1 VSSPVGARTTHAR
14 SLFVRAVDATLGL
27 YSRIAPTG
35 RGGYRLA
42 RLARRFH
49 AHDDQRALFRTPDG
63 LRFHLDLATYPDCCM
78 AFGLY
83 ELDTARVIRRLLRP
97 GDTFIDGGA
106 NIGYFTLIAA
116 KAVGPSGR
124 VHAFEPQPDNR
135 RRLAEHV
142 AMNGFAD
149 IVTIHPVALS
159 DSPGEVELHTYENP
173 AANHGQSTL
182 FALPGA
188 PTRKV
193 SVATV
198 RLDDYLPSVV
208 PRLIKLDIEGA
219 EPPAITGMSKLLRA
233 HRPAVIVELNA
244 TTLGRAGFAT
254 REPLDRL
261 LAAVP
266 EYEPF
271 VIAWRLK
278 RLDVK
283 SRVERL
289 GEVNLLF
296 EVPSP

>member
-1 VSSPVGARTTHAR
+1 MANRPLLARAIDA
-14 SLFVRAVDATLGL
+14 SLRM
-27 YSRIAPTG
+27 YSHIAPTG

-49 AHDDQRALFRTPDG
+49 GPDDQIAQFRTPDE
-63 LRFHLDLATYPDCCM
+63 LRFNLDLRTYPDCCM

-83 ELDTARVIRRLLRP
+83 ELDTARAIKRALRP
-97 GDTFIDGGA
+97 GDTFVDGGA
-106 NIGYFTLIAA
+106 NIGYFTLMAA

-142 AMNGFAD
+142 AMNGLGHV
-149 IVTIHPVALS
+149 VTIHPVALS
-159 DSPGEVELHTYENP
+159 DRHGEVELHTFENP
-173 AANHGQSTL
+173 AANHGQST
-182 FALPGA
+182 FFVTPDVA
-188 PTRKV
+188 TRKV
-193 SVATV
+193 TVESV

-219 EPPAITGMSKLLRA
+219 EPLAISGMKETLRA
-233 HRPAVIVELNA
+233 HRPEVIVELNA
-244 TTLGRAGFAT
+244 TTLARGGFAT

-266 EYEPF
+266 EYEPY
-271 VIAWRLK
+271 VIAWRMK
-278 RLDVK
+278 RLDPAK
-283 SRVERL
+283 IEHL

-296 EVPSP
+296 TVGAR

>member
-1 VSSPVGARTTHAR
+1 MAARPLLAR
-14 SLFVRAVDATLGL
+14 AIDASLRM
-27 YSRIAPTG
+27 YSHIAPTG

-49 AHDDQRALFRTPDG
+49 GTNDQVAQFHTPDG
-63 LRFHLDLATYPDCCM
+63 LRFNLDLRTYPDCCM

-83 ELDTARVIRRLLRP
+83 ELDTARVIKRVLRR

-142 AMNGFAD
+142 ELNGLGD
-149 IVTIHPVALS
+149 VVTIHPVALS
-159 DSPGEVELHTYENP
+159 DRPGEVELHTFENP
-173 AANHGQSTL
+173 AANHGQSTF
-182 FALPGA
+182 FAGSQA
-188 PTRKV
+188 TRKV
-193 SVATV
+193 TVKTV
-198 RLDDYLPSVV
+198 RLDDYLPEVT

-219 EPPAITGMSKLLRA
+219 EPLAISGMHETLRR

-244 TTLGRAGFAT
+244 TTLGRAGFSP
-254 REPLDRL
+254 REPVDRL

-266 EYEPF
+266 QYQTF

-278 RLDVK
+278 RAHD
-283 SRVERL
+283 VERL

-296 EVPSP
+296 R

>member
-1 VSSPVGARTTHAR
+1 MAGRP
-14 SLFVRAVDATLGL
+14 LYVRAIDATLRM
-27 YSRIAPTG
+27 YSHVAPTG

-49 AHDDQRALFRTPDG
+49 SADDQVALFCTPDE
-63 LRFHLDLATYPDCCM
+63 LRFNLDLRTYPDCCM

-83 ELDTARVIRRLLRP
+83 ELDTARTIRRLLRP

-116 KAVGPSGR
+116 KAVGPAGR

-142 AMNGFAD
+142 AMNGLSD

-159 DSPGEVELHTYENP
+159 DKPGEVELHTFENP
-173 AANHGQSTL
+173 AANHGQSTF
-182 FALPGA
+182 FASPGTA
-188 PTRKV
+188 TRKV
-193 SVATV
+193 NVECV
-198 RLDDYLPSVV
+198 RLDDYLPSVT

-219 EPPAITGMSKLLRA
+219 EPLAIAGMSETLRA

-244 TTLGRAGFAT
+244 TTLARGGFPT

-261 LAAVP
+261 FAAVP
-266 EYEPF
+266 EYEPY

-278 RLDVK
+278 RLDTTN
-283 SRVERL
+283 VERL

-296 EVPSP
+296 TVRER

>member
-1 VSSPVGARTTHAR
+1 MTEMVRDELPGR
-14 SLFVRAVDATLGL
+14 SLFVRAIDASLRM
-27 YSRIAPTG
+27 YSHIAPTG

-49 AHDDQRALFRTPDG
+49 GADDQVAQFRTPDE
-63 LRFHLDLATYPDCCM
+63 LRFNLDLRTYPDCCM

-83 ELDTARVIRRLLRP
+83 ELDTARAIKRALRP

-116 KAVGPSGR
+116 KAVGASGR

-142 AMNGFAD
+142 AMNGLGD
-149 IVTIHPVALS
+149 VVTIHPVALS
-159 DSPGEVELHTYENP
+159 DRAGEVELHTFDNP
-173 AANHGQSTL
+173 ASNHGQSTF
-182 FALPGA
+182 FAGSQA
-188 PTRKV
+188 THAV
-193 SVATV
+193 SVRTV
-198 RLDDYLPSVV
+198 RLDDYLPDVA

-219 EPPAITGMSKLLRA
+219 EPLAIDGMRETLRRN
-233 HRPAVIVELNA
+233 RPAVIVELNA
-244 TTLGRAGFAT
+244 TTLARAGFPV

-266 EYEPF
+266 DYEPY
-271 VIAWRLK
+271 VIAWRL
-278 RLDVK
+278 RRARDV
-283 SRVERL
+283 EGL

-296 EVPSP
+296 R

>member
-1 VSSPVGARTTHAR
+1 VNVADRPLYVQAIDA
-14 SLFVRAVDATLGL
+14 SLRM
-27 YSRIAPTG
+27 YSHIAPTG

-49 AHDDQRALFRTPDG
+49 APQDQNALFRTPDG
-63 LRFHLDLATYPDCCM
+63 LRFRLDLRTYPDCCM

-83 ELDTARVIRRLLRP
+83 ELDTARTIKRLLRP

-106 NIGYFTLIAA
+106 NIGYFTSIAA

-135 RRLAEHV
+135 RRLTEHV
-142 AMNGFAD
+142 SMNGLTNV
-149 IVTIHPVALS
+149 VTIHDVALS
-159 DSPGEVELHTYENP
+159 DQPGEVELHTFENP
-173 AANHGQSTL
+173 AANHGQSTF
-182 FALPGA
+182 FAGTQA
-188 PTRKV
+188 TRKV
-193 SVATV
+193 RVRTV
-198 RLDDYLPSVV
+198 RLDDYLPGVA

-219 EPPAITGMSKLLRA
+219 EPLAIAGMRNTLRA

-244 TTLGRAGFAT
+244 TTLARAGFAT

-261 LAAVP
+261 LEAVP
-266 EYEPF
+266 QYEPH

-278 RLDVK
+278 RLTE
-283 SRVERL
+283 VERL

-296 EVPSP
+296 R

>member
-1 VSSPVGARTTHAR
+1 MPNRP
-14 SLFVRAVDATLGL
+14 LLVRAIDATLRM
-27 YSRIAPTG
+27 YSHIAPTG

-49 AHDDQRALFRTPDG
+49 GTNDQIAQFHTPDA
-63 LRFHLDLATYPDCCM
+63 LRFNLDLRTYPDCCM

-83 ELDTARVIRRLLRP
+83 ELDTARAIKRALRP

-142 AMNGFAD
+142 AMNGLGD
-149 IVTIHPVALS
+149 VVTIHPVALS
-159 DSPGEVELHTYENP
+159 DRPGEVELHTFENP
-173 AANHGQSTL
+173 AANHGQST
-182 FALPGA
+182 FFVTPDVA
-188 PTRKV
+188 TRKV
-193 SVATV
+193 TVESV

-208 PRLIKLDIEGA
+208 SRLIKLDIEGA
-219 EPPAITGMSKLLRA
+219 EPLAISGMTGTLRA
-233 HRPAVIVELNA
+233 HRPDVIVELNA
-244 TTLGRAGFAT
+244 TTLARGGFAT

-266 EYEPF
+266 EYEPY

-278 RLDVK
+278 RLDTA
-283 SRVERL
+283 RIERL

-296 EVPSP
+296 TVGAR

>member
-1 VSSPVGARTTHAR
+1 MGERPLH
-14 SLFVRAVDATLGL
+14 VRAIDAALRM
-27 YSRIAPTG
+27 YSHIAPTG

-42 RLARRFH
+42 RLVRRFH
-49 AHDDQRALFRTPDG
+49 AANDQRALFRTPDG
-63 LRFHLDLATYPDCCM
+63 LRLQLDLQTYPDCCM

-83 ELDTARVIRRLLRP
+83 ELDTARTIKRLLRP

-116 KAVGPSGR
+116 KAVAPSGR

-135 RRLAEHV
+135 RRLEEHV
-142 AMNGFAD
+142 AMNGLSD
-149 IVTIHPVALS
+149 VVTIHPVALS
-159 DSPGEVELHTYENP
+159 DQPGEVELHTFANP
-173 AANHGQSTL
+173 AANHGQSTF
-182 FALPGA
+182 FAGSHA
-188 PTRKV
+188 TRKV
-193 SVATV
+193 AVQTV
-198 RLDDYLPSVV
+198 RLDDYLPDLR

-219 EPPAITGMSKLLRA
+219 EPLAIAGMRETLRR

-244 TTLGRAGFAT
+244 TTLSRAGFPT

-266 EYEPF
+266 DYDPS

-278 RLDVK
+278 RIRD
-283 SRVERL
+283 VERL

-296 EVPSP
+296 Q

>member
-1 VSSPVGARTTHAR
+1 MPNRPSY
-14 SLFVRAVDATLGL
+14 VRAIDATLRM
-27 YSRIAPTG
+27 YSHVAPTG

-49 AHDDQRALFRTPDG
+49 AADDQVAQFRTPDG
-63 LRFHLDLATYPDCCM
+63 LRFNLDLRTYPDCCM

-83 ELDTARVIRRLLRP
+83 ELDTARVIRRVLGP

-116 KAVGPSGR
+116 KAVGPTGR

-142 AMNGFAD
+142 AMNGLGD
-149 IVTIHPVALS
+149 VVTIHPVALS
-159 DSPGEVELHTYENP
+159 DQPGEVELHTFENP

-182 FALPGA
+182 FVSPDTA
-188 PTRKV
+188 TRKV
-193 SVATV
+193 TVESV
-198 RLDDYLPSVV
+198 RLDDYLPAVA
-208 PRLIKLDIEGA
+208 PRLVKLDIEGA
-219 EPPAITGMSKLLRA
+219 EPLAISGMTQTLRA
-233 HRPAVIVELNA
+233 HHPDVIVELNA
-244 TTLGRAGFAT
+244 TTLARGGFAT
-254 REPLDRL
+254 REPFDRL

-266 EYEPF
+266 EYEPH

-278 RLDVK
+278 RLDAAK
-283 SRVERL
+283 IERL

-296 EVPSP
+296 TVRGR